1 MTLYASFARFGIF
14 FVEKTNKKLD
24 DNVLTF
30 TQFTICC
37 QKIGDTKNFR
47 KKRQIRDFFR
57 SLLPQFDLFLCFDVT
72 DQGTNQS
79 KQNMK
84 PWPDLNCHI
93 RRIA

>member
-1 MTLYASFARFGIF
+1 MYLHLHNS
-14 FVEKTNKKLD
+14 
-24 DNVLTF
+24 
-30 TQFTICC
+30 QFDA
-37 QKIGDTKNFR
+37 KNFGDTKNFR

-93 RRIA
+93 RTTNA